1 MTKKFLHAPTT
12 AWADRLFERFFR
24 EFSPCGSA
32 GLTARGFL
40 RFDPVRK
47 NMTTPNAPIL
57 VTGGAGYIGSHTVR
71 LLAAQG
77 RKIVVLDNLVF
88 GHEQAIVDPG
98 VELVVGDVG
107 DQALV
112 RGLFEKHR
120 FGAVIHFAAYAYV
133 GESVT
138 NPLKYYQN
146 NTAEPIKLLQV
157 MQEFGCKAFV
167 FSSTCATYG
176 VPDKLPITESNPQ
189 DPINPY
195 GRSKLMV
202 EWILKDCGSAW
213 GLRSACLR
221 YFNASGSSP
230 DGKIGEDHD
239 PETHLI
245 PRVMMAVTG
254 EIEFLEV
261 FGTDYNTP
269 DGTCIRDYIH
279 VEDLADA
286 HARALDHLVA
296 GGESVRCNL
305 GTGVGVSVKQII
317 SAVEE
322 VTGKTVPVKYGPRRE
337 GDPDSLVADP
347 SLARQLLGWEATR
360 KDVREMVRPAWL
372 WVSGPN
378 HGRFPANTLPT

>member
-1 MTKKFLHAPTT
+1 MHP
-12 AWADRLFERFFR
+12 
-24 EFSPCGSA
+24 
-32 GLTARGFL
+32 
-40 RFDPVRK
+40 
-47 NMTTPNAPIL
+47 PIL

-71 LLAAQG
+71 LLASQG

-88 GHEQAIVDPG
+88 GHEQALVDPE

-107 DQALV
+107 DRDLV
-112 RGLFEKHR
+112 RALFAKHR
-120 FGAVIHFAAYAYV
+120 FGAVVHFAAFAYV

-157 MQEFGCKAFV
+157 MQEFGCQVFV

-176 VPDKLPITESNPQ
+176 VPDQLPITEGNAQ
-189 DPINPY
+189 RPINPY

-202 EWILKDCGSAW
+202 EWMLADCGHAW

-221 YFNASGSSP
+221 YFNASGCSP
-230 DGKIGEDHD
+230 DGQIGEDHN

-245 PRVMMAVTG
+245 PRVLMAVTG
-254 EIEFLEV
+254 EIDHLEV
-261 FGTDYNTP
+261 FGTDYPTP

-286 HARALDHLVA
+286 HARALDHLCA
-296 GGESVRCNL
+296 GGSSLQCNL

-317 SAVEE
+317 TATEE
-322 VTGKTVPVKYGPRRE
+322 ITGRPVPVSYGPRRP
-337 GDPDSLVADP
+337 GDPPLLVADP
-347 SLARQLLGWEATR
+347 TLAKRLLGWEASR
-360 KDVREMVRPAWL
+360 KDVRDMLRPAWL
-372 WVSGPN
+372 WINGSL
-378 HGRFPANTLPT
+378 HGRYPKKKSS

>member
-1 MTKKFLHAPTT
+1 MFPVLRVDTQRVSQVGWCRAAMTEPT
-12 AWADRLFERFFR
+12 
-24 EFSPCGSA
+24 
-32 GLTARGFL
+32 
-40 RFDPVRK
+40 
-47 NMTTPNAPIL
+47 APIL

-71 LLAAQG
+71 LLAGQG

-88 GHEQAIVDPG
+88 GHDQAIVDPD
-98 VELVVGDVG
+98 VELVVGEVG
-107 DQALV
+107 DQDLV
-112 RGLFEKHR
+112 RSLFEKHK

-157 MQEFGCKAFV
+157 MQEFGCKVFV

-176 VPDKLPITESNPQ
+176 VPDKLPITESNTQ

-202 EWILKDCGSAW
+202 EWILKDCGEAW

-221 YFNASGSSP
+221 YFNASGCSP
-230 DGKIGEDHD
+230 DGKIGEDHN

-245 PRVMMAVTG
+245 PRVMMALTG
-254 EIEFLEV
+254 EIDHIEV

-286 HARALDHLVA
+286 HAKALDHLAA

-317 SAVEE
+317 NAVEE
-322 VTGKTVPVKYGPRRE
+322 VTGKEVPVKYGPRRA

-347 SLARQLLGWEATR
+347 SLAKELIGWEATR
-360 KDVREMVRPAWL
+360 KDVRDMVGPAWL
-372 WVSGPN
+372 WMSGPN
-378 HGRFPANTLPT
+378 QGRFPENGKGA

>member
-1 MTKKFLHAPTT
+1 
-12 AWADRLFERFFR
+12 
-24 EFSPCGSA
+24 
-32 GLTARGFL
+32 
-40 RFDPVRK
+40 
-47 NMTTPNAPIL
+47 MTTSLHTQLPIL

-71 LLAAQG
+71 LLASQG
-77 RKIVVLDNLVF
+77 RPIVVLDNLAF

-98 VELVVGDVG
+98 VELVIGDVG
-107 DQALV
+107 DQQLV
-112 RGLFEKHR
+112 RSLFEKHR
-120 FGAVIHFAAYAYV
+120 FQAVVHFAAFAYV

-138 NPLKYYQN
+138 DPLKYYQN
-146 NTAEPIKLLQV
+146 NTAEPVKLLQV
-157 MQEFGCKAFV
+157 MQEFGCKVFV

-176 VPDKLPITESNPQ
+176 VPESLPITEENAQ
-189 DPINPY
+189 NPINPY

-202 EWILKDCGSAW
+202 EWILQDCGRAW

-221 YFNASGSSP
+221 YFNASGSSE
-230 DGKIGEDHD
+230 DGKIGEDHE

-261 FGTDYNTP
+261 FGTDYATP

-286 HARALDHLVA
+286 HALALGHLLA
-296 GGESVRCNL
+296 GGESLACNL
-305 GTGVGVSVKQII
+305 GTGVGVSVKEII

-322 VTGKTVPVKYGPRRE
+322 ITQQPVPVRYGPRRP

-347 SLARQLLGWEATR
+347 RLAKQLLGWQARR
-360 KDVREMVRPAWL
+360 KDVRDMVRSAWT
-372 WVSGPN
+372 WMCGPGK
-378 HGRFPANTLPT
+378 GRFPKNTMIA

>member
-1 MTKKFLHAPTT
+1 MSNT
-12 AWADRLFERFFR
+12 
-24 EFSPCGSA
+24 S
-32 GLTARGFL
+32 GL
-40 RFDPVRK
+40 
-47 NMTTPNAPIL
+47 PIL

-88 GHEQAIVDPG
+88 GHEAAIVDPE

-107 DQALV
+107 DQGLL

-120 FGAVIHFAAYAYV
+120 FGSVIHFAAFAYV

-138 NPLKYYQN
+138 DPLKYYQN
-146 NTAEPIKLLQV
+146 NTAEPVKLLQV
-157 MQEFGCKAFV
+157 MQEFGCKVFV

-176 VPDKLPITESNPQ
+176 VPDKLPITESNTQ
-189 DPINPY
+189 SPINPY

-202 EWILKDCGSAW
+202 EWVLADCDRAW

-221 YFNASGSSP
+221 YFNASGGAD
-230 DGKIGEDHD
+230 DGLIGEDHD

-245 PRVMMAVTG
+245 PRVLMAVTG
-254 EIEFLEV
+254 EIDHIEV

-279 VEDLADA
+279 VNDLAEA
-286 HARALDHLVA
+286 HAKALDHLAA
-296 GGESVRCNL
+296 GGESIRCNL
-305 GTGVGVSVKQII
+305 GTGVGVSVEEII
-317 SAVEE
+317 AAVEE
-322 VTGKTVPVKYGPRRE
+322 ISGKKVPVKYGPRRA

-347 SLARQLLGWEATR
+347 SFAKQVLGWEAR
-360 KDVREMVRPAWL
+360 HRDVRDMVRPAWL
-372 WVSGPN
+372 WMNGPGR
-378 HGRFPANTLPT
+378 GRFPANQRSR

>member
-1 MTKKFLHAPTT
+1 
-12 AWADRLFERFFR
+12 
-24 EFSPCGSA
+24 
-32 GLTARGFL
+32 
-40 RFDPVRK
+40 
-47 NMTTPNAPIL
+47 MTTPNAPIL

-88 GHEQAIVDPG
+88 GHDQAIVDPG

-107 DQALV
+107 DQKLV
-112 RGLFEKHR
+112 RSLFQKHG

-157 MQEFGCKAFV
+157 MQEFGCKVFV

-176 VPDKLPITESNPQ
+176 VPDKLPITETNQQ

-202 EWILKDCGSAW
+202 EWILKDCDHAW

-221 YFNASGSSP
+221 YFNASGCSP
-230 DGKIGEDHD
+230 DGKIGEDHN

-254 EIEFLEV
+254 EIEYLEV
-261 FGTDYNTP
+261 FGTDYGTP

-286 HARALDHLVA
+286 HARALDHLAA

-322 VTGKTVPVKYGPRRE
+322 VTGKLVPVKYGPRRA

-347 SLARQLLGWEATR
+347 ALAKQLLGWEAKR
-360 KDVREMVRPAWL
+360 KDIRDMIRPAWL
-372 WVSGPN
+372 WVNGPN
-378 HGRFPANTLPT
+378 HGRFPGNTLSA

>member
-1 MTKKFLHAPTT
+1 MSNLNT
-12 AWADRLFERFFR
+12 
-24 EFSPCGSA
+24 
-32 GLTARGFL
+32 
-40 RFDPVRK
+40 
-47 NMTTPNAPIL
+47 PIL

-71 LLAAQG
+71 LLASQG

-88 GHEQAIVDPG
+88 GHRTALVDPT

-107 DQALV
+107 DQNLV
-112 RGLFEKHR
+112 RALFEKHQ
-120 FGAVIHFAAYAYV
+120 FGAVIHFAAFAYV

-138 NPLKYYQN
+138 DPLKYYQN

-157 MQEFGCKAFV
+157 MQEFGCKVFV

-176 VPDKLPITESNPQ
+176 VPDKLPITETNLQ

-202 EWILKDCGSAW
+202 EWILKDCDQAW

-221 YFNASGSSP
+221 YFNASGCSP
-230 DGKIGEDHD
+230 DGLIGEDHN

-254 EIEFLEV
+254 EIEYLEV
-261 FGTDYNTP
+261 FGTDYATS

-286 HARALDHLVA
+286 HARALDHLTA

-317 SAVEE
+317 SAVEA
-322 VTGKTVPVKYGPRRE
+322 VTGKSVPVKYGPRRA

-347 SLARQLLGWEATR
+347 AFAKQVLGWEAKRT
-360 KDVREMVRPAWL
+360 DILDMVGPAWL
-372 WVSGPN
+372 WVNGPN
-378 HGRFPANTLPT
+378 QGRFPANTLPT

>member
-1 MTKKFLHAPTT
+1 MTA
-12 AWADRLFERFFR
+12 
-24 EFSPCGSA
+24 
-32 GLTARGFL
+32 
-40 RFDPVRK
+40 
-47 NMTTPNAPIL
+47 PNAPIL
-57 VTGGAGYIGSHTVR
+57 ITGGAGYIGSHTVR
-71 LLAAQG
+71 LLASQG

-88 GHEQAIVDPG
+88 GHEQAILDPG

-107 DQALV
+107 DQTLV
-112 RGLFEKHR
+112 RSLFAKHA
-120 FGAVIHFAAYAYV
+120 FGAVIHFAAFAYV

-157 MQEFGCKAFV
+157 MQEFGCKVFV

-176 VPDKLPITESNPQ
+176 VPEQLPLTETNPQ
-189 DPINPY
+189 NPINSY

-202 EWILKDCGSAW
+202 EWILKDCDQAW

-221 YFNASGSSP
+221 YFNASGSSA
-230 DGKIGEDHD
+230 DGRIGEDHN

-254 EIEFLEV
+254 EIDYLEV
-261 FGTDYNTP
+261 FGTDYATP

-286 HARALDHLVA
+286 HARALDHLAA
-296 GGESVRCNL
+296 GGQSVRCNL
-305 GTGVGVSVKQII
+305 GTGVGVSVRQII
-317 SAVEE
+317 TAVEE
-322 VTGKTVPVKYGPRRE
+322 VTGKSVPVKFGPRRP

-347 SLARQLLGWEATR
+347 TLAKQLLGWQATR
-360 KDVREMVRPAWL
+360 TDVRDMVRPAWL
-372 WVSGPN
+372 WINGSH
-378 HGRFPANTLPT
+378 HGRYPANTRPS